1 MRVQASAEFTSEPER
16 VWAAAVRWEDQPRW
30 MQDAVWVR
38 VVSSERAG
46 VGTRIRV
53 KNRVLHVPLFA
64 EELEVTT
71 WEPPTRLEMR
81 HRSFVRGL
89 GTWELEPDD
98 HGARFTWT
106 EDLSLPVPLLG
117 ELALLVYRPFL
128 RRLMRRGLSRLQR
141 LVDAT

>member
-1 MRVQASAEFTSEPER
+1 MRVQASASFAAEPER
-16 VWAAAVRWEDQPRW
+16 VWSAAIRWEEQPRW

-38 VVSSERAG
+38 VMSSEREG

-71 WEPPTRLEMR
+71 WDPPRRLQMA

-89 GTWELEPDD
+89 GTWELEPQV
-98 HGARFTWT
+98 HGTQFTWT

-128 RRLMRRGLSRLQR
+128 RRLMRRGLQRLQR
-141 LVDAT
+141 LVDGM